1 MIQRLRIHISH
12 FNIKFKIF
20 NLHHGY
26 TAASVHPR
34 GAHSLRMYSYHMV
47 FMDDGWVVDGWL
59 EYWTHPV
66 AWRGG
71 EILLLACP
79 HQEGGGQSWK
89 TTTHVLQCSDK
100 VLLYKLTSMLILFS
114 QKARPESKY
123 HDAILVSG
131 ILLPHLVI
139 PHEVPQITGIKLG
152 LRMWNAHYF

>member
-1 MIQRLRIHISH
+1 M
-12 FNIKFKIF
+12 
-20 NLHHGY
+20 
-26 TAASVHPR
+26 
-34 GAHSLRMYSYHMV
+34 
-47 FMDDGWVVDGWL
+47 DGWL
-59 EYWTHPV
+59 MADWSTGHTLQNEIHINKYFLFPFEVKATQLNSHGFTMSHKQ
-66 AWRGG
+66 RKCTCCLEG
-71 EILLLACP
+71 EKILSLACP

-100 VLLYKLTSMLILFS
+100 VLVYKLTSMLILFS

-152 LRMWNAHYF
+152 LRM